1 MKYSFVIPCYYSEK
15 SVSGVVDEIYE
26 AFPVNKYDIE
36 IILVNDGS
44 TDGTRDVIFGLADEH
59 PEVLSLNLAKN
70 VGQDGA
76 VLAGFSRCTGDYI
89 IVLDDDGQNPPM
101 EAHKLIE
108 KLDEG
113 YDIVWGKYHEKKHSA
128 MRRFESKV
136 NDFMARILIDK
147 PKDIYLCGYFAIR
160 KYVKDEISNYKG
172 PFPYMRGLL
181 LRTTTNYTNVYIE
194 HRNREIGQSTY
205 TFGKLLKLWFNGF
218 TSFSIKPLRIS
229 TFTGCIVALIGFV
242 MILFVIIKTLAFGV
256 DARGWASSMSVILF
270 LGGIQLIMIGLVGE
284 YVGRMFLS
292 ANNSP
297 QYTIRETSEERIEKK

>member
-15 SVSGVVDEIYE
+15 SVSGVVEDIFK
-26 AFPVNKYDIE
+26 AFPTNQYDIE

-44 TDGTRDVIFGLADEH
+44 TDGTRDVIFELADNH
-59 PEVLSLNLAKN
+59 PEILSINLAKN

-76 VLAGFSRCTGDYI
+76 VLAGFSRCTGDYV

-101 EAHKLIE
+101 EAHKLIG

-113 YDIVWGKYHEKKHSA
+113 FDIVWGKYHEKKHSA
-128 MRRFESKV
+128 IRRFESRI
-136 NDFMARILIDK
+136 NDYMARILIDK

-160 KYVKDEISNYKG
+160 KYVKDEIMKYHG

-205 TFGKLLKLWFNGF
+205 TFSKLLKLWFNGF

-229 TFTGCIVALIGFV
+229 TFVGCIIAIIGFF
-242 MILFVIIKTLAFGV
+242 MILFVIFKTAIYGIE
-256 DARGWASSMSVILF
+256 ARGWASTMSVILF

-284 YVGRMFLS
+284 YVGRLFLS

-297 QYTIRETSEERIEKK
+297 QYTIRETSEDRIEKR